1 MQKNRLESLSSC
13 RQWVQMSLFERQ
25 CAREHCPTG
34 HYQEQP
40 RSIEPSDASNSCT
53 RSISAR
59 RPTLSQRLSAGF
71 SLVGETVAVN
81 DGGRAI
87 GQDHV
92 NARYLDSDV
101 ERVIGLR
108 AEGYTLRQISE
119 MMEMPIRTLRGY
131 LDGSRR
137 CQSVAGFKVVK
148 RWKKS

>member
-1 MQKNRLESLSSC
+1 MQKSRLESQRISLH
-13 RQWVQMSLFERQ
+13 WLQMNLFEQ
-25 CAREHCPTG
+25 PCAHEPSQKM
-34 HYQEQP
+34 HYQEQQ
-40 RSIEPSDASNSCT
+40 RSTGPCGASDSCT
-53 RSISAR
+53 RSSSAR
-59 RPTLSQRLSAGF
+59 RQTLSQRLSAGF

-101 ERVIGLR
+101 ERAIELR
-108 AEGYTLRQISE
+108 AEGFTLRQISE

-131 LDGSRR
+131 LDGTRR